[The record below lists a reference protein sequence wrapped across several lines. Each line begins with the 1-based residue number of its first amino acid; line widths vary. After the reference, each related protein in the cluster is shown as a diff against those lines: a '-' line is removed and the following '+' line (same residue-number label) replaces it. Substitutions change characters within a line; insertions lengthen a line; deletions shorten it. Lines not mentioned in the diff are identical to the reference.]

1 MEPYIAPSQSLKQS
15 LKQSLHRALNSAL
28 DSALNIGLTQVKLR
42 GFRIEVEEIE
52 AVLLSS
58 DFVKAAAVTVT
69 GNPPRLVAWLCL
81 HCSSSCGKTVQEE
94 EEVEDEEAS
103 LLLEEGGDLALR
115 VTCLERM
122 PIHQVPFIQ
131 P

>member
-1 MEPYIAPSQSLKQS
+1 
-15 LKQSLHRALNSAL
+15 
-28 DSALNIGLTQVKLR
+28 VKLR
-42 GFRIEVEEIE
+42 GFRIEVEEVE

-81 HCSSSCGKTVQEE
+81 HSSSCGKKTRAPEE
-94 EEVEDEEAS
+94 EEEEEDEEAS
-103 LLLEEGGDLALR
+103 LLMDEGGELALR
-115 VTCLERM
+115 VMCLERM

>member
-1 MEPYIAPSQSLKQS
+1 M
-15 LKQSLHRALNSAL
+15 
-28 DSALNIGLTQVKLR
+28 KLR
-42 GFRIEVEEIE
+42 GFRIEVEEVE

-81 HCSSSCGKTVQEE
+81 HSSSSSCGKKPRVQEE
-94 EEVEDEEAS
+94 EEEEDEDEEAS
-103 LLLEEGGDLALR
+103 LLLEEGGELALR
-115 VTCLERM
+115 VMCLERM